1 MILFYRCNDICNY
14 GDMKGIFNIIKFKY
28 FKKFYIKYNLKNY
41 INKGESI
48 LNQSL
53 KQMKTNNIV

>member
-1 MILFYRCNDICNY
+1 MILFYRCSGICNY

-28 FKKFYIKYNLKNY
+28 SKKIYIKYNLKNY
-41 INKGESI
+41 INKVESI

>member
-28 FKKFYIKYNLKNY
+28 SKNLYKIQFKKLYK
-41 INKGESI
+41 
-48 LNQSL
+48 
-53 KQMKTNNIV
+53 